1 MIRWNQSHS
10 PRALSLRHLIHV
22 FVGVGLWVWAI
33 GVAPQARSANL
44 ELGIGVSSVHE
55 GRNVP
60 AIRATYVDEWS
71 YSVHTSGVR
80 TSVYAQNAWAL
91 SAHRRL
97 LQGELGWFNF
107 DLGVGAGAALIDRR
121 YRTSTT
127 SAIET
132 QTEGVLGPSASLR
145 WSAGPVVLGF
155 DALFGLQPSLQH
167 LALNYQDVTHVT
179 LGVRW

>member
-1 MIRWNQSHS
+1 LIRWNQTRPTRLSGLIG
-10 PRALSLRHLIHV
+10 LSL
-22 FVGVGLWVWAI
+22 
-33 GVAPQARSANL
+33 VACALGSALKAQSASL
-44 ELGIGVSSVHE
+44 ELGVGVSSVHE

-60 AIRATYVDEWS
+60 ALRATYVDDWS
-71 YSVHTSGVR
+71 YSLHSSGAR

-97 LQGELGWFNF
+97 LQGEIGWFKF

-121 YRTSTT
+121 YRRSTT

-132 QTEGVLGPSASLR
+132 QTEGVVGPSASLR
-145 WSAGPVVLGF
+145 WSVGPVVLGF